1 MNDQQVK
8 SQQQAPE
15 QVKEQV
21 KEKVAPLAAGD
32 FEPFAAYGRF
42 EFFKSVIRKIMTSSG
57 EQMVGVENMDPASG
71 RSARFLKD
79 PEWQKERKELKAR
92 LELWKMLVSGAASL
106 EDLQANA
113 VKQHDDV
120 SKLKKDNLTNAV
132 ASIRDL
138 EKSYRT
144 IASFFTNAEKAKGA
158 KVENIHFMNVQLNQ
172 ITDANSLQFLNAIR
186 EELEAHY
193 DKLDLND
200 AYSLLVV
207 PGFLGSNQKLNM
219 VAEVAEAN
227 KVMLVTDIDD
237 VENIEEAID
246 FLEKYKLTSP
256 DLFKAYCCLTC
267 NYIAARP
274 GYPEI
279 DEPAMF
285 IPPSAALAGKLYN
298 NPIEQVS
305 AGNKYGRIR
314 EAEGVRFPLKKA
326 EIGKL
331 VDQSVIPAV
340 HDFEGPMFF
349 NDRTT
354 CTADNP
360 GWRIYS
366 VVRTFDFISRTLKDL
381 LGRFV
386 FQNITPDME
395 HSIRTLIGEFL
406 DRNKGHNRLIEN
418 YGDIQLIKDP
428 NDVTKLS
435 VKVPITPW
443 FPAEEFEL
451 VLDGRDGKG
460 GSKDWDESI
469 SQKK

>member
-1 MNDQQVK
+1 MTDPQANN
-8 SQQQAPE
+8 QQQAPE
-15 QVKEQV
+15 QVKE
-21 KEKVAPLAAGD
+21 KVAALATGD
-32 FEPFAAYGRF
+32 FEPFAVYGRF

-57 EQMVGVENMDPASG
+57 EQIVGVENMDPARGSKP
-71 RSARFLKD
+71 RFLKD
-79 PEWQKERKELKAR
+79 PEWQKERKDLKAR
-92 LELWKMLVSGAASL
+92 LELWKMLVSGAASF

-113 VKQHDDV
+113 IKQFDDV
-120 SKLKKDNLTNAV
+120 SKLRKDNLTKAV
-132 ASIRDL
+132 STIHDL

-172 ITDANSLQFLNAIR
+172 IADTNSPQFLDAIR

-227 KVMLVTDIDD
+227 KVMLVTDIED
-237 VENIEEAID
+237 VENMEEAID

-256 DLFKAYCCLTC
+256 DIFKAYCCLTC

-285 IPPSAALAGKLYN
+285 IPPSAALAGKMYN

-305 AGNKYGRIR
+305 AGVKFGRIR
-314 EAEGVRFPLKKA
+314 EAEGVRFKLKKS
-326 EIGKL
+326 ETGKL
-331 VDQSVIPAV
+331 VDQSIIPV
-340 HDFEGPMFF
+340 LHDYEGPMFF
-349 NDRTT
+349 NDRTA

-395 HSIRTLIGEFL
+395 NSIRTLIGEFL
-406 DRNKGHNRLIEN
+406 NRNKGHNRLIEN

-451 VLDGRDGKG
+451 VLDGRDGQG
-460 GSKDWDESI
+460 GSKDWNESI
-469 SQKK
+469 SQKA

>member
-1 MNDQQVK
+1 MEMSMDDQKAK
-8 SQQQAPE
+8 SQQQAP
-15 QVKEQV
+15 VQV
-21 KEKVAPLAAGD
+21 KEKVAGLAVED

-42 EFFKSVIRKIMTSSG
+42 EFFKSVIRKIMTSNG
-57 EQMVGVENMDPASG
+57 EQIVGVENMDPASG

-79 PEWQKERKELKAR
+79 PEWQKERKEMKDR
-92 LELWKMLVSGAASL
+92 LELWKRLISGTASF
-106 EDLQANA
+106 EELQPTAI
-113 VKQHDDV
+113 KYHDEV
-120 SKLKKDNLTNAV
+120 VNLKKDNLTKAV

-138 EKSYRT
+138 EKAYRT
-144 IASFFTNAEKAKGA
+144 VASFFTNAEKAKGA
-158 KVENIHFMNVQLNQ
+158 KVENIHFMNVQPNQ
-172 ITDANSLQFLNAIR
+172 IADPNSPQFLNAIR

-227 KVMLVTDIDD
+227 KVMLITDIDD

-256 DLFKAYCCLTC
+256 ELFKAYCCLTC
-267 NYIAARP
+267 NYIAGRP
-274 GYPEI
+274 DYPEI

-285 IPPSAALAGKLYN
+285 IPPSAALAGKMYN

-305 AGNKYGRIR
+305 AGVKFGRIR
-314 EAEGVRFPLKKA
+314 ETEGVRFPLKKA

-340 HDFEGPMFF
+340 HDYEGPMFF

-366 VVRTFDFISRTLKDL
+366 VVRTFDFISRTIKDL

-395 HSIRTLIGEFL
+395 ESIRTLIADFL
-406 DRNKGHNRLIEN
+406 DRNKGHNHLIEN
-418 YGDIQLIKDP
+418 YGDIVLIRDP
-428 NDVTKLS
+428 NDVAKLS

-451 VLDGRDGKG
+451 VLDGREGKD
-460 GSKDWDESI
+460 GSKDWDESV